1 MKNNIR
7 QSIAIVVSYL
17 YALLFMYAAF
27 SKLFEYEQFRVQLGQ
42 SPLLSAFAT
51 PVSIAVPALEIVIAV
66 MLVYDRLRFFGLFLG
81 YGLMAMFTAYIY
93 IILNYSAFVP
103 CSCGGIL
110 EKMTWNQHLLF
121 NLVFVLMALIAIL
134 VLPVEDAR
142 LLKKAHP

>member
-7 QSIAIVVSYL
+7 QGIAIAVSYL

-27 SKLFEYEQFRVQLGQ
+27 SKLFKYEQFRVQLGQ

-51 PVSIAVPALEIVIAV
+51 PVSVAVPALEIFIAV

-121 NLVFVLMALIAIL
+121 NLVFVLLALVAIL

-142 LLKKAHP
+142 LLKKAHS